1 MHQRDNQNP
10 IKSSLLTVHAL
21 ICSTIQFSDWT
32 VGGYE
37 ATYVKQ
43 FGVLSRNNLLR
54 IHQIMAIWS
63 LKWFSWLKIGL
74 KYKLDSFRAKWV
86 KILPNI
92 QDCKQTAVFRLA
104 ELRSAQFFAE
114 WLDRPRVTRSQ
125 TTDSVHENGGLSS
138 QLELS
143 YGHRQTMQLKY
154 ATMGRA
160 SQIVAWYFNW
170 ICFPSCGRKLVLKG
184 QNMV

>member
-1 MHQRDNQNP
+1 M
-10 IKSSLLTVHAL
+10 
-21 ICSTIQFSDWT
+21 
-32 VGGYE
+32 
-37 ATYVKQ
+37 KQ
-43 FGVLSRNNLLR
+43 FGVLSRNNLLGN
-54 IHQIMAIWS
+54 HQIMAILS
-63 LKWFSWLKIGL
+63 LKWFSLLKIGL
-74 KYKLDSFRAKWV
+74 KFKLDSFMAKWV

-92 QDCKQTAVFRLA
+92 KDCKQTAVFRLA

-143 YGHRQTMQLKY
+143 YGHRQTMQLEY

-160 SQIVAWYFNW
+160 SQIVSWYFNW

-184 QNMV
+184 QNIVQMVNGYLTARKQILKVAKSDE